1 VNTENGTSS
10 GVIKTYNEEHGY
22 GFIVPNG
29 KAPREDDKFFHVT
42 KCVTGYQPVKGD
54 AVTFEEG
61 VGRNDKPCA
70 INVRPSE

>member
-1 VNTENGTSS
+1 MN
-10 GVIKTYNEEHGY
+10 GVIKTYNDEKGF
-22 GFIVPNG
+22 GFIVPEG

-42 KCVTGYQPVKGD
+42 QCLDGYRPAPGD

-70 INVRPSE
+70 LGVAPAE